1 MERMLHK
8 MCKRLQV
15 QLVKKRPCKV
25 LRLTAVSQESVSIAD
40 RCFVGQVTCYAHEWS
55 FGTLTSDWRPIPK
68 SEGMTAASK
77 TAVDTGSDTQFTKV
91 SPYVRDI
98 RKAWDVQVREIAQR
112 REELGTI
119 IPTAE
124 HVVLSWRIGNRK

>member
-1 MERMLHK
+1 MQKVASAAGKETS
-8 MCKRLQV
+8 V
-15 QLVKKRPCKV
+15 QSAKIDSCLSR
-25 LRLTAVSQESVSIAD
+25 VSIHC
-40 RCFVGQVTCYAHEWS
+40 RQVLCRSSHVLCS
-55 FGTLTSDWRPIPK
+55 RMVIRTLTSDWRPIPK
-68 SEGMTAASK
+68 SEGMTAACK

>member
-1 MERMLHK
+1 MQKVASAAGKETS
-8 MCKRLQV
+8 V
-15 QLVKKRPCKV
+15 QSAKIDSCLSR
-25 LRLTAVSQESVSIAD
+25 VSIHC
-40 RCFVGQVTCYAHEWS
+40 RQCFVGQVTCYAREWS